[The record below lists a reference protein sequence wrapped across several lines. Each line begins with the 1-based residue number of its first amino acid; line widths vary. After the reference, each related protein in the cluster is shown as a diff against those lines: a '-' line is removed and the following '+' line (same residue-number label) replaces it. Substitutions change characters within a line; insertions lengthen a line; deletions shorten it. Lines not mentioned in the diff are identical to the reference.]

1 MTGNATPPP
10 TPEIIEKLADG
21 AMAAFA
27 MLAGMQLDLFTPLK
41 DGPKSAVEIADTI
54 GADPDKLSLLLHA
67 LVAAE
72 MLTVDGGLFSN
83 TSESNHYLVN
93 SEPTYIGGARQS
105 FFVSRWQ
112 EASLTAESVRTG
124 KAQSKLDFGAMSTDD
139 LEVFL
144 RGLNPGAIATGRS
157 LAQRVDFSNYSR
169 MLEVGAG
176 LGGVTLG
183 VAEAFPDLEV
193 VLADFPAVA
202 AIAEKVIAETG
213 MSDRV
218 SAMSADATAD
228 SLGGPFD
235 VAVMKAFIQ
244 VLGRDEIPKALDNI
258 ARSMKPQGDLY
269 IIGRVLDDSR
279 VEPIPAVLFNVT
291 FLNVYD
297 GGQAYTK
304 SEHESW
310 LTEAGF
316 EDVQFTLLPAGDS
329 IVSARRSA
337 E

>member
-1 MTGNATPPP
+1 MTNDNASPPP
-10 TPEIIEKLADG
+10 TPETVEKLADG

-41 DGPKSAVEIADTI
+41 DGPKSAVEIADAI

-83 TSESNHYLVN
+83 TSESNRYLVN
-93 SEPTYIGGARQS
+93 SEPTYIGARQS
-105 FFVSRWQ
+105 AFASRWQ
-112 EASLTAESVRTG
+112 EALLTAESVRTG
-124 KAQSKLDFGAMSTDD
+124 KAQSKLDFGAMSADD

-144 RGLNPGAIATGRS
+144 RGLNPGAIATGRT
-157 LAQRVDFSNYSR
+157 LAKRVDFSNYSR

-176 LGGVTLG
+176 LGGVTLA

-193 VLADFPAVA
+193 TLADFPAVA
-202 AIAEKVIAETG
+202 AIAEKVVAEAG
-213 MSDRV
+213 MSSRV
-218 SAMSADATAD
+218 STMSADATAD

-235 VAVMKAFIQ
+235 VAVMRAFIQ
-244 VLGRDEIPKALDNI
+244 VLGRDEIPRALDNI
-258 ARSMKPQGDLY
+258 ARALKPRGDLY

-297 GGQAYTK
+297 GGQAYTR
-304 SEHESW
+304 SEHQSW

-316 EDVQFTLLPAGDS
+316 EDVQISLLSGGDS